1 MTAISPQAALI
12 YVMVTVSA
20 ADGNM
25 DDTEIGA
32 IAARVRDLPAFAKFE
47 RAHLLRTA
55 QECGAILAEPDGL
68 DAVLGLVADALS
80 DPLKETAYLLA
91 LDVALSDHRVRLEEV
106 RILDRLRQALG
117 LDRLITAAL
126 ERAARARLQTA

>member
-12 YVMVTVSA
+12 YVMVTVAA

-25 DDTEIGA
+25 DDTEINA
-32 IAARVRDLPAFAKFE
+32 IAARVRDLPAFANFE

-55 QECGAILAEPDGL
+55 QECGAILTETDGL
-68 DAVLGLVADALS
+68 DAVLGLVAEALS
-80 DPLKETAYLLA
+80 EGLKETAYLLA
-91 LDVALSDHRVRLEEV
+91 LDVALSDHRVRLEEL

-117 LDRLITAAL
+117 LDRLVTAAL
-126 ERAARARLQTA
+126 ERAVRARLQTA

>member
-25 DDTEIGA
+25 NDTEIDA
-32 IAARVRDLPAFAKFE
+32 IAARVRDLPAFVNFE

-55 QECGAILAEPDGL
+55 QECGAILAETDGL
-68 DAVLGLVADALS
+68 EAVLGLVAEALS
-80 DPLKETAYLLA
+80 EPLKETAYLLA
-91 LDVALSDHRVRLEEV
+91 LDVALSDHRVGLEEV

-117 LDRLITAAL
+117 LDRLIAAAL

>member
-1 MTAISPQAALI
+1 MTAISPQTALI

-25 DDTEIGA
+25 ADSEIEA
-32 IAARVRDLPAFAKFE
+32 IAARVRDLPVFGKFE

-55 QECGAILAEPDGL
+55 QECAAILAEADGL
-68 DAVLGLVADALS
+68 DAVLGLAAVALS
-80 DPLKETAYLLA
+80 EPLKETAYLLA

-126 ERAARARLQTA
+126 ERAARARRYTA

>member
-25 DDTEIGA
+25 AQSEIEA
-32 IAARVRDLPAFAKFE
+32 IAARVRNLPVFADFD

-55 QECGAILAEPDGL
+55 QECAAILADADGL
-68 DAVLGLVADALS
+68 HTVLGLAADALPA
-80 DPLKETAYLLA
+80 PLKETAYLLG
-91 LDVALSDHRVRLEEV
+91 LDVALSDHTVRLEETRV
-106 RILDRLRQALG
+106 LDLLRQALG
-117 LDRLITAAL
+117 LDRLVTAAL
-126 ERAARARLQTA
+126 ERAARARYQTA